1 MPNIVG
7 PDCVDTPSTE
17 GNCLYP
23 AEALGGAPYRSPNV
37 QMEGENVE
45 IYNSL
50 NFPAD
55 VVGEKINPAIPI
67 PCLPGKRRIEPIFN
81 DSVLIN
87 NQLFAVTGD
96 EADLIISGVSTPRTL
111 TGPFKYPTIVIGSNA
126 E

>member
-7 PDCVDTPSTE
+7 PDCVDTPSTD

-23 AEALGGAPYRSPNV
+23 AEPLGGSPYRSPNV

-55 VVGEKINPAIPI
+55 VAGQKINPAIPI
-67 PCLPGKRRIEPIFN
+67 PCLPGQRRIEPVFN

-87 NQLFAVTGD
+87 GQLFAVTGD
-96 EADLIISGVSTPRTL
+96 EASLIIGATTPRPL
-111 TGPFKYPTIVIGSNA
+111 TGPFKYPTIVIG
-126 E
+126 